1 MKSKAHHKKCV
12 ELGIIPVPTAID
24 DSQIDS
30 EALAKQE
37 QYELSCGSIG
47 SFNQF
52 IDDDDEGD
60 DDYDEEEIDDED
72 DEDDEGNITLTLVV
86 VDVAYI

>member
-12 ELGIIPVPTAID
+12 ELGIIPVPICIE

-37 QYELSCGSIG
+37 QYELNCGSNN
-47 SFNQF
+47 SLSQF
-52 IDDDDEGD
+52 ADEEDDCDEDFDDDDEIDDDDE
-60 DDYDEEEIDDED
+60 
-72 DEDDEGNITLTLVV
+72 EDDEGMYLHFH
-86 VDVAYI
+86 